1 MPLGEPG
8 YNGGPARTPHLDAM
22 STAPGAMQL
31 SRFYCGGAVCSPTRA
46 SHLTGRTPNRV
57 CMWDWINLDTHM
69 HLPGMLTQGGPQD
82 WAARRTPGPLATRP
96 FAPLAVPSA
105 WRFLVSYPFHIA
117 FACDDI

>member
-1 MPLGEPG
+1 MAHLNMTSPPMPLGEPG

-82 WAARRTPGPLATRP
+82 WAAHRTPVGRP
-96 FAPLAVPSA
+96 ALLPPWLFPRPGDS
-105 WRFLVSYPFHIA
+105 
-117 FACDDI
+117 